1 VSGPVDVSVV
11 VPTHNGAGLIRR
23 TLSHIAAQRTS
34 PDLRWEVIVVD
45 NASTDGTAEVVRDA
59 WPGDAPVHIRVVE
72 ERELG
77 LAHAHLRGF
86 AEARGELVSWV
97 EDDNWIAPDWVE
109 MAWRTMGA
117 HPEAGAC
124 GGFNE
129 PVCEGGEPLWFSGRR
144 GYYACGPQGE
154 PGDVTEDRGYLWGA
168 GLTVRRRPWR
178 GLLEGGFRPLLVDRR
193 GRGNYDSGGD
203 SEICFALRLSG
214 WRLWSEPAMR
224 MRHFLPVRR
233 LEWRYLRRLLRGVGA
248 SSVGLDPYL
257 RALGDP
263 AAGALSCSWR
273 REARGLFN
281 RLWEE
286 RDLLREMWRQP
297 LEGEEDVLELESDL
311 GRFGALLRWRRRYDR
326 SFGAIESAEWR
337 AGSGGLGS

>member
-1 VSGPVDVSVV
+1 LSGQIDVSVV
-11 VPTHNGAGLIRR
+11 VPTHNGARLIPR
-23 TLSHIAAQRTS
+23 TLSQIAAQRTS
-34 PDLRWEVIVVD
+34 PELRWEVVVVD
-45 NASTDGTAEVVRDA
+45 NASTDGTAAAVRAA
-59 WPGDAPVHIRVVE
+59 WPAEAPVGIRVVE

-77 LAHAHLRGF
+77 LSRAHQRGF

-109 MAWRTMGA
+109 MVWRTMGA

-129 PVCEGGEPLWFSGRR
+129 AVCEGGKPAWFPARR

-168 GLTVRRRPWR
+168 GLTVRRRAWR

-224 MRHFLPVRR
+224 LRHFLPARR
-233 LEWRYLRRLLRGVGA
+233 LEWRYLRRLLRGVGS

-263 AAGALSCSWR
+263 AAAGLSSSWR
-273 REARGLFN
+273 REARGLFT
-281 RLWEE
+281 RLREE
-286 RDLLREMWRQP
+286 RDLLREMRRQP

-311 GRFGALLRWRRRYDR
+311 GRFGALLRRRRRYDR
-326 SFGAIESAEWR
+326 SFGAIETAPWR
-337 AGSGGLGS
+337 RGMRGAR